1 MQIEHVEQ
9 KGTKV
14 HAYDEEGNE
23 LFKKS
28 GELVFFVDN
37 YVLVRRGNKICKID
51 TYGYIL
57 DPNFILQIGH
67 VEQKGNKVCVYD
79 EEGNEL
85 FKKSGELWSFSSD
98 YVRVK
103 QGEQI
108 CEINPYGDVVN
119 PNVIINEPEP
129 EKPEK
134 SMGCFGWLVTVFV
147 VCGAL
152 SFIARWV
159 SFNQAKAEEE
169 RRAHPVQVFHDAMGL
184 FTQQN
189 YKQAKERF
197 EWLAQIKYRPAFS
210 SYMAGQCA
218 YKEEHYQEAIK
229 FYEQSLKI
237 KEQATYTDILLEN
250 LANAYKA
257 LKDEK
262 HYTHYKHLLDQQKTG
277 GQ

>member
-1 MQIEHVEQ
+1 MKIERVEQ
-9 KGTKV
+9 RGTKV
-14 HAYDEEGNE
+14 YAYDENGEE

-28 GELVFFVDN
+28 GELVRYTSSSV
-37 YVLVRRGNKICKID
+37 YVRRGNKVCKLD
-51 TYGYIL
+51 AYGYVV
-57 DPNFILQIGH
+57 DPDVKDEGGSGCMNVVLG
-67 VEQKGNKVCVYD
+67 VVGVVCVVFYLTFCSS
-79 EEGNEL
+79 G
-85 FKKSGELWSFSSD
+85 KSSKNHHTTQEQSFSKEYD
-98 YVRVK
+98 K
-103 QGEQI
+103 
-108 CEINPYGDVVN
+108 
-119 PNVIINEPEP
+119 
-129 EKPEK
+129 
-134 SMGCFGWLVTVFV
+134 
-147 VCGAL
+147 
-152 SFIARWV
+152 
-159 SFNQAKAEEE
+159 
-169 RRAHPVQVFHDAMGL
+169 RANIFHDAMEL
-184 FTQQN
+184 FTAQN

-262 HYTHYKHLLDQQKTG
+262 NYTHYKHLLDQQKTG